1 MYFNRIILVGRLTR
15 DPELR
20 TTLRGIP
27 VVRFSLAVDRGSRE
41 NDGTDFFDIVAF
53 QTTAET
59 VANYMTKGRLVLVE
73 GRVQIR
79 TYLASDGSQRRAFE
93 VIAST
98 VRFLE
103 SRSAVESPTHA
114 DITPVGTPADT
125 YEDQVQSPTQS
136 ASATASEGYPAAPPN
151 VDITLERTPSA
162 SAARSQRTAQSAPTP
177 PPTPEPDEEPDFD
190 FDYDPEEMDDT
201 DDDPFR

>member
-20 TTLRGIP
+20 TTPDGIP
-27 VVRFSLAVDRGSRE
+27 VVRFGLAVNRGSRE
-41 NDGTDFFDIVAF
+41 EDTTDFFDIVAF
-53 QTTAET
+53 QSTAET

-73 GRVQIR
+73 GRAQIR
-79 TYLASDGSQRRAFE
+79 TYTASDGSQRRAFE

-103 SRSAVESPTHA
+103 PRSAVESPTQPATAGSSA
-114 DITPVGTPADT
+114 DIPAGSPADT
-125 YEDQVQSPTQS
+125 PNYE
-136 ASATASEGYPAAPPN
+136 A
-151 VDITLERTPSA
+151 ITLEQQSSV
-162 SAARSQRTAQSAPTP
+162 SAARSRRTVRSAPTP
-177 PPTPEPDEEPDFD
+177 PPTPEPEEETDFELDFD
-190 FDYDPEEMDDT
+190 PEGLDDT